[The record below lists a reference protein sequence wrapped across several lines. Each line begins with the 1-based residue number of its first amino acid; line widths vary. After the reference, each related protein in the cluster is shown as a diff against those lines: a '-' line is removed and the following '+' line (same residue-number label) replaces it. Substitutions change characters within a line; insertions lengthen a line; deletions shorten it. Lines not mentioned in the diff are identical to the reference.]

1 MVFSP
6 FRVLQGPEM
15 RKIFIVLFIATCLAP
30 ALAQQGRPYKF
41 GRPGFQQQQQQKFF
55 LLDTSRA
62 MAKTGRV
69 PNGFGKLGLNQF
81 QKERIY
87 GIQAVYNERIKQ
99 LEEEIEALK
108 LEQTE
113 QVRNV
118 LNDIQRGQL
127 EQYEAEMAAS
137 EE

>member
-1 MVFSP
+1 
-6 FRVLQGPEM
+6 M
-15 RKIFIVLFIATCLAP
+15 RKTFVLVLVATFLAP

-41 GRPGFQQQQQQKFF
+41 GRPGFQQQQKFF

-87 GIQAVYNERIKQ
+87 GIQAAYSERIKQ

-108 LEQTE
+108 SEQAS

-127 EQYEAEMAAS
+127 EQYEAEMAAR
-137 EE
+137 EN